1 MAALTFSLCLAL
13 FGAAFGQDC
22 GRSSFYPEGRIVG
35 GVPASACSVP
45 WHAQV
50 HFVTNNADPAF
61 NPSTDLNAV
70 NTLNCGAVII
80 DAQHVLI
87 SPTCMFLYG
96 ADVSS
101 LLSRVL
107 IAAGDNDV
115 SIFPETSFLGF
126 QQEQFATPD
135 SIYFQDEY
143 PIQNQAQLYNSINPV
158 TGDFRAFRDYQCG
171 IIKLKTPL
179 VMNDCVNKICLP
191 TADDDPACTYKGCI
205 HTGNGLIT
213 STVTG
218 SSPTRNNQ
226 TDIIRMTALP
236 ASACAVLEQMGN
248 ALPATNSF
256 CAKSETGG
264 VPCINDNGGGLACF
278 NSATQRWF
286 LRGAA
291 LIDNCN
297 AASASSFAD
306 VSSCLPFIERTL
318 AGLSTPAV

>member
-13 FGAAFGQDC
+13 FGAVFGQDC
-22 GRSSFYPEGRIVG
+22 GRSLFYPEGRIIG

-50 HFVTNNADPAF
+50 HFLPNNADPAF
-61 NPSTDLNAV
+61 NPSQDLNAV
-70 NTLNCGAVII
+70 NTLNCGAVIL
-80 DAQHVLI
+80 DELHVLI

-96 ADVSS
+96 TDVSN

-115 SIFPETSFLGF
+115 SIFPETSVLGT
-126 QQEQFATPD
+126 QQEQFGTPD

-143 PIQNQAQLYNSINPV
+143 TIRTQAQLFAGINPSAN
-158 TGDFRAFRDYQCG
+158 DFRAFRDNQCG
-171 IIKLKTPL
+171 IIKLKAPL
-179 VMNDCVNKICLP
+179 VMNNCVNKICLP
-191 TADDDPACTYKGCI
+191 TAADDPACTYKGCI
-205 HTGNGLIT
+205 LTGNGLIT
-213 STVTG
+213 STTDG
-218 SSPTRNNQ
+218 SQPTRNNQ

-236 ASACAVLEQMGN
+236 PAACAVLERMGN
-248 ALPATNSF
+248 AQPSTNSL

-264 VPCINDNGGGLACF
+264 FPCINDNGGALACF
-278 NSATQRWF
+278 NTDTQRWF

-291 LIDNCN
+291 LVDNCS
-297 AASASSFAD
+297 AASASGFAD
-306 VSSCLPFIERTL
+306 VSQCLPFIERTL